1 MGQDGGIIKY
11 LADAYDESES
21 RGGVSAFFGVSLFI
35 FIYKTLHS
43 LLSLTVIMY
52 SALFAKLM
60 RIKEI
65 MDGAQNFRR
74 VQVPIGQEFLV
85 LSVFY

>member
-1 MGQDGGIIKY
+1 MYGSA
-11 LADAYDESES
+11 LACLCRLWYVQ
-21 RGGVSAFFGVSLFI
+21 GAFFGVSLFI